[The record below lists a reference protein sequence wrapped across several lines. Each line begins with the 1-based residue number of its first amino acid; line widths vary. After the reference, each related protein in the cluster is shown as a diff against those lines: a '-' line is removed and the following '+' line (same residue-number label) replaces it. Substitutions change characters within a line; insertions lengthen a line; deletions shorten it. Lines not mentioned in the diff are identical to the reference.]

1 MKLSI
6 VTPLSI
12 IVEQDIDS
20 LRAEDPSGSFGILK
34 GHCDFMTA
42 LSISAISWRL
52 GAEQHFCALR
62 GGVLT
67 LRQGDITIATRE
79 AVTGDDLETLDRQV
93 LTRFREDREHERHE
107 HVEGLRL
114 QLNALRQ
121 MVARRG
127 KAKREWR

>member
-42 LSISAISWRL
+42 LSISSASLLIAVTL
-52 GAEQHFCALR
+52 LCVLR
-62 GGVLT
+62 VT
-67 LRQGDITIATRE
+67 E
-79 AVTGDDLETLDRQV
+79 AVRGLVRV
-93 LTRFREDREHERHE
+93 ER
-107 HVEGLRL
+107 GF
-114 QLNALRQ
+114 
-121 MVARRG
+121 
-127 KAKREWR
+127 